1 MLQLQNIN
9 VYYGES
15 HILRDVTFAIEAG
28 QVACLMGRN
37 GVGKTTTLKAVMGLL
52 PVRSGQISLDGTDI
66 TRVATDRRARNGLAY
81 VPQGR
86 EIIPHLTVRE
96 NLQLGFWARAVKGDG
111 AAEKAAFDEVYQL
124 FPKLTKILERP
135 GGVLSGGEQQQLA
148 IGRAILSNPKVL
160 LLDEPTEGI
169 QPSVVDQIED
179 VIIGFKN
186 SRRFAILLV
195 EQGLHFA
202 ARLADAYVIM
212 AKGAVVATG
221 KTSELSAEE
230 LMLWSFL
237 VAATGRAMLEV
248 LPQLAD
254 GCINYWEAGNWALH
268 DDAAPSGP
276 RCGRSRRRH
285 PRSAILYHSAG
296 EFNARSPSRPAR
308 R

>member
-1 MLQLQNIN
+1 MLQLNNIN

-15 HILRDVTFAIEAG
+15 HILRDVSFTIEAG

-37 GVGKTTTLKAVMGLL
+37 GVGKTTTLKAIMGLL
-52 PVRSGQISLDGTDI
+52 PVRSGKILLDGVDI
-66 TRVATDRRARNGLAY
+66 TKEATDRRARNGLAY

-96 NLQLGFWARAVKGDG
+96 NLQLGFWARAKKGDG
-111 AAEKAAFDEVYQL
+111 ATEKAAFDEVYQL
-124 FPKLTKILERP
+124 FPKLTQILERP

-148 IGRAILSNPKVL
+148 IGRAILSDPKVL

-212 AKGAVVATG
+212 AKGAVVAAG
-221 KTSELSAEE
+221 KTGELSAEE
-230 LMLWSFL
+230 VKRHL
-237 VAATGRAMLEV
+237 VV
-248 LPQLAD
+248 
-254 GCINYWEAGNWALH
+254 
-268 DDAAPSGP
+268 
-276 RCGRSRRRH
+276 
-285 PRSAILYHSAG
+285 
-296 EFNARSPSRPAR
+296 
-308 R
+308 

>member
-1 MLQLQNIN
+1 MLHLDNVN

-15 HILRDVTFAIEAG
+15 HILRDVSFSLEPG

-52 PVRSGQISLDGTDI
+52 PVRSGRIRIGDTDI
-66 TRVATDRRARNGLAY
+66 TKEATDRRARRGLAY

-96 NLQLGFWARAVKGDG
+96 NLLLGFWARPTASNGTT
-111 AAEKAAFDEVYQL
+111 EKSAFEEVFQL
-124 FPKLTKILERP
+124 FPKLRQILERP

-186 SRRFAILLV
+186 ARRFAILLV

-212 AKGAVVATG
+212 AKGSVVAAGRTN
-221 KTSELSAEE
+221 ELNAEE
-230 LMLWSFL
+230 VKRHL
-237 VAATGRAMLEV
+237 VV
-248 LPQLAD
+248 
-254 GCINYWEAGNWALH
+254 
-268 DDAAPSGP
+268 
-276 RCGRSRRRH
+276 
-285 PRSAILYHSAG
+285 
-296 EFNARSPSRPAR
+296 
-308 R
+308 

>member
-1 MLQLQNIN
+1 MLQLRNIN
-9 VYYGES
+9 AYYGES
-15 HILRDVTFAIEAG
+15 HILRDVSFTIDAG

-37 GVGKTTTLKAVMGLL
+37 GVGKTTTLKAIMGLL
-52 PVRSGQISLDGTDI
+52 PVRSGQVSLNGADI
-66 TRVATDRRARNGLAY
+66 TKEATDRRARNGLAY

-96 NLQLGFWARAVKGDG
+96 NLQLGFWARATKRDSASEQV
-111 AAEKAAFDEVYQL
+111 AFDEVYRL
-124 FPKLTKILERP
+124 FPKLTQILERP

-148 IGRAILSNPKVL
+148 IGRAILSDPKVL

-179 VIIGFKN
+179 VIIGFKS

-212 AKGAVVATG
+212 AKGAVVAAG

-230 LMLWSFL
+230 VKRHL
-237 VAATGRAMLEV
+237 VV
-248 LPQLAD
+248 
-254 GCINYWEAGNWALH
+254 
-268 DDAAPSGP
+268 
-276 RCGRSRRRH
+276 
-285 PRSAILYHSAG
+285 
-296 EFNARSPSRPAR
+296 
-308 R
+308 